1 MRSKMLLASNIVASL
16 YCIILLWTIIGVF
29 IIDAEGKNIINAI
42 GSFFEWIFDNLN
54 LNLEI
59 TRYLFIQ
66 GILFLIHSAIFVFG
80 TIISWISYLLKKDIT
95 SIVAAIVYLVGTIVS
110 PICIIFG
117 IPITTLAFV
126 GAVNQKKVNQTK

>member
-29 IIDAEGKNIINAI
+29 IIDAEGKSIINVI